1 MRPSPIRHL
10 PRAAIPL
17 VLLALLAAPGC
28 DRIMGTPHER
38 ATQRDHNRLQPFRI
52 GQAITH
58 VEPGVSDAFLS
69 EHSVYLV
76 TNNDMLVALSAKST
90 EADTNVR
97 WDPVSGLFECPVS
110 GALYSRDGLPWGSS
124 PATRALERCRV
135 ATIGPSNDPYVE
147 LLVDPSRRFLFE
159 DNQWSRVMS
168 NHLLPEINP
177 TTGQVV
183 LPDKDDDDRG

>member
-1 MRPSPIRHL
+1 MRPSPNPHPAL
-10 PRAAIPL
+10 HAIALTL
-17 VLLALLAAPGC
+17 VLLTLLAAPGC

-38 ATQRDHNRLQPFRI
+38 ATQRDHDRLQPFRI

-58 VEPGVSDAFLS
+58 VEPGVSDAFLG

-76 TNNDMLVALSAKST
+76 TNNGMLVALSAKST
-90 EADTNVR
+90 EADVNVR
-97 WDPVSGLFECPVS
+97 WDPVAGLFECPVS
-110 GALYSRDGLPWGSS
+110 GALYSRDGLPWASS

-135 ATIGPSNDPYVE
+135 ATIGPSDDPYVE

-177 TTGQVV
+177 KTGQVV
-183 LPDKDDDDRG
+183 QPEDA